1 MFWLTENI
9 FTANIKKKYISHY
22 SVEAFLY
29 DDVSQIRSHLRT
41 HHFTLKANKQVSAAQ
56 VGGGEGDFLPTL
68 LGLSLVDSVLRKCTK
83 VSELIYELLNIE
95 QQVLNNRK
103 RDPQTVRPNMANTL
117 IGCRNN
123 QIRKSHP

>member
-1 MFWLTENI
+1 MFWLTEKI

-22 SVEAFLY
+22 SVEASLY
-29 DDVSQIRSHLRT
+29 DDVSQIRPHFRT
-41 HHFTLKANKQVSAAQ
+41 RHFTLKANKQVSAAQ

-95 QQVLNNRK
+95 QQVLNNGE
-103 RDPQTVRPNMANTL
+103 T
-117 IGCRNN
+117 
-123 QIRKSHP
+123 